1 MKNKITISI
10 VLIIIIILLVNLIS
24 QDFFLRFDF
33 SEDKNYTLSKA
44 TKNLLKNLPEPVTVK
59 AYFSENMP
67 ANVSKAK
74 KDFKEMLIEY
84 HNRSKGMLV
93 YEFIN
98 PNEDEEKE
106 QEAVQAGINPVMIDV
121 REKDQMKQQ
130 KAYMGA
136 VVTMGERKEVIPFI
150 QPNAPIEY
158 TLSKAIKKLSVV
170 DKPVVGLLQGHSEPG
185 IGEII
190 QAYNEMSVLYNVEPI
205 TLSDTTTIPER
216 IKAIIII
223 QPKDTIKQ
231 SHLEQLD
238 QFLAKGGKVLVAA
251 SRANSNLQN
260 AYSSVLNTGL
270 EKWLKSKGI
279 IVNENL
285 VVDVSCSQIQV
296 VQNMGGYQMI
306 RQMQFPYI
314 PIIKNFG
321 SHSISGGLEAV
332 VLPFVSSIDYS
343 GSPNVNYTPIAFSS
357 EKSGSEM
364 LPVYFNIQRN
374 WMESDFRQK
383 KLAVAATF
391 EGKLAGNT
399 SSKMVVIGCGDFII
413 NGRQGQQQQQLT
425 PDNINL
431 FVNSLDWLADETG
444 LIDLRTKSVTARPIK
459 QLEDAT
465 KTFVKLLNFLVPIL
479 LAIGYGFYRFQS
491 KKLLRIKRMEE
502 EYV

>member
-1 MKNKITISI
+1 MTNIQILSNECTLRNIKDDVNTYARWKQLGYKVKPGQHALFQTQLWKHSVYKKKNKDT
-10 VLIIIIILLVNLIS
+10 
-24 QDFFLRFDF
+24 
-33 SEDKNYTLSKA
+33 
-44 TKNLLKNLPEPVTVK
+44 
-59 AYFSENMP
+59 
-67 ANVSKAK
+67 
-74 KDFKEMLIEY
+74 
-84 HNRSKGMLV
+84 
-93 YEFIN
+93 
-98 PNEDEEKE
+98 NEDEEKE